1 MRSRTRNP
9 IARYRKD
16 HKLLWRE
23 VAQRLGLGYG
33 YARKLGCGARVA
45 VSPAKAL
52 EIERR
57 SGGEIRAE
65 ELVFGDRKRRR
76 AS

>member
-1 MRSRTRNP
+1 M
-9 IARYRKD
+9 
-16 HKLLWRE
+16 
-23 VAQRLGLGYG
+23 GLDYG
-33 YARKLGCGARVA
+33 YARKLGCGAKA

-57 SGGEIRAE
+57 SGGEISAA
-65 ELVFGDRKRRR
+65 ELVFGSRKRKR